1 MLGLFYCFLSSGIF
15 IKEIR
20 YLYIVSIKNNIL
32 LRFQIILFPKTNLRR
47 KQMAKSDLLKEAIAD
62 AKAVKETALANAKI
76 ALQEAFQPR
85 IKSMLETEL
94 IGELEDDE
102 MAMDEPM
109 DDMGD
114 EMGMDDMGDE
124 MGAEGEPMDVG
135 DIEIDTDM
143 DGEIDFTGDIMS
155 KPGMDAEPEMDDMG
169 DEPIDEPMGDLEGD
183 AAMGDDAG
191 DELGIE
197 EIIRELEEDL
207 ETEGT
212 HEGMYMAGEEDVVAD
227 EEDLNAGMKYEMY
240 SADKRGQEY
249 NERAD
254 NFRVNEDSS
263 IDDLIEAILAEEE
276 DDKKMNAAEED
287 KDEKA
292 AKNEKHC
299 VAENKELK
307 STLGEAYDTV
317 SHLKSVINEVNLL
330 NAKLLYTNKLF
341 RNFDLNEGQKMKVIE
356 NFDRAGNTRE
366 AKLVFATLAESFHKP
381 TAGKKIVKESKSMA
395 SKPVASTAPS
405 KETTQVLTEGF
416 EQANRWKKL
425 AGLIK

>member
-1 MLGLFYCFLSSGIF
+1 
-15 IKEIR
+15 
-20 YLYIVSIKNNIL
+20 
-32 LRFQIILFPKTNLRR
+32 
-47 KQMAKSDLLKEAIAD
+47 
-62 AKAVKETALANAKI
+62 
-76 ALQEAFQPR
+76 
-85 IKSMLETEL
+85 
-94 IGELEDDE
+94 
-102 MAMDEPM
+102 
-109 DDMGD
+109 
-114 EMGMDDMGDE
+114 
-124 MGAEGEPMDVG
+124 MDVG

-155 KPGMDAEPEMDDMG
+155 KPGMDAEPEMDMEPEMEPEMDM
-169 DEPIDEPMGDLEGD
+169 D

-207 ETEGT
+207 HSEEM
-212 HEGMYMAGEEDVVAD
+212 ENEMYVNAEEEMDDDVDMVA
-227 EEDLNAGMKYEMY
+227 AGMRGPKHEMY
-240 SADKRGQEY
+240 SADKRGSDY
-249 NERAD
+249 IGDRAD

-276 DDKKMNAAEED
+276 DENPKENRGDAKKKNEEMKDKKDEEM
-287 KDEKA
+287 
-292 AKNEKHC
+292 KNEDNCKTKN
-299 VAENKELK
+299 EELK
-307 STLGEAYDTV
+307 ETLGEAYDTV

-381 TAGKKIVKESKSMA
+381 KRGKKIVKESKSMA

>member
-1 MLGLFYCFLSSGIF
+1 
-15 IKEIR
+15 
-20 YLYIVSIKNNIL
+20 
-32 LRFQIILFPKTNLRR
+32 
-47 KQMAKSDLLKEAIAD
+47 MAKSDLLKEAIAD

-102 MAMDEPM
+102 MGMDEPM
-109 DDMGD
+109 DDMAA
-114 EMGMDDMGDE
+114 EPAMDDMGDE
-124 MGAEGEPMDVG
+124 MGAEGETMDVG
-135 DIEIDTDM
+135 DLEIDTDM

-155 KPGMDAEPEMDDMG
+155 KPGMDAEPEMDMEPEMDAEPEMDM
-169 DEPIDEPMGDLEGD
+169 D
-183 AAMGDDAG
+183 AAMGDDMG

-207 ETEGT
+207 ES
-212 HEGMYMAGEEDVVAD
+212 EGMSYEEEDMENEMVTED
-227 EEDLNAGMKYEMY
+227 ETVDEMY
-240 SADKRGQEY
+240 SADKRGTDYIGDRE
-249 NERAD
+249 D

-276 DDKKMNAAEED
+276 DDKEKKEGKHDTDKKKVNAAGENED
-287 KDEKA
+287 EDGKKES
-292 AKNEKHC
+292 HC
-299 VAENKELK
+299 ESVKEA
-307 STLGEAYDTV
+307 LGEAYDTV
-317 SHLKSVINEVNLL
+317 GHLKSVINEVNLL

-381 TAGKKIVKESKSMA
+381 KAGKRIVKESKSMA

>member
-1 MLGLFYCFLSSGIF
+1 
-15 IKEIR
+15 
-20 YLYIVSIKNNIL
+20 
-32 LRFQIILFPKTNLRR
+32 
-47 KQMAKSDLLKEAIAD
+47 MAKSDLLKEAIAD

-94 IGELEDDE
+94 IGELEDEE
-102 MAMDEPM
+102 MGMEEPM
-109 DDMGD
+109 DDMEP

-155 KPGMDAEPEMDDMG
+155 KPGMDAEPEMDMEPEMEPEMDM
-169 DEPIDEPMGDLEGD
+169 D

-207 ETEGT
+207 HSEEM
-212 HEGMYMAGEEDVVAD
+212 ENEMYVNAEEEMDDDVDMVA
-227 EEDLNAGMKYEMY
+227 AGMRNEMDDPKAHTDGIEL
-240 SADKRGQEY
+240 SE
-249 NERAD
+249 
-254 NFRVNEDSS
+254 S

-276 DDKKMNAAEED
+276 DENPKENRGDAKKKNEEMKDKKDEEM
-287 KDEKA
+287 
-292 AKNEKHC
+292 KNEDNCKTKN
-299 VAENKELK
+299 EELK
-307 STLGEAYDTV
+307 ETLGEAYDTV

-381 TAGKKIVKESKSMA
+381 KRGKKIVKESKSMA